1 MFNKCYPVIQIEYK
15 CSIYQEITLSM
26 FLFIFN
32 SYLFLNYSY
41 RDFNVQISFSN
52 MKFLIL
58 DNNIISS
65 VDNFPSIL
73 SLQTLSLSKNKINYL
88 SSFINSVKIKFT
100 LLTSL
105 NIFKNPMN
113 PWMINSA
120 NYNKYKAFIKNRK
133 Y

>member
-105 NIFKNPMN
+105 NIFKNPIN
-113 PWMINSA
+113 P
-120 NYNKYKAFIKNRK
+120 
-133 Y
+133 